1 MKKFLKFS
9 KLIIIMAIIMIN
21 LIEYLFVNV
30 SFADYPTGVY
40 PHDTEPNP
48 TMDEIDKKQGF
59 KLTYFGGAAT
69 CSGFSVS
76 DFTQNPKYGWY
87 EFNYNG
93 VNYVV
98 TAIASYAYFKYY
110 TDANWKDYIQI
121 RIYFQ
126 NIFLCVPLALF
137 LTRNQYNMDRR
148 RQQRELIR

>member
-98 TAIASYAYFKYY
+98 TAIK
-110 TDANWKDYIQI
+110 I
-121 RIYFQ
+121 
-126 NIFLCVPLALF
+126 L
-137 LTRNQYNMDRR
+137 NMDGMN
-148 RQQRELIR
+148 LIIMV

>member
-1 MKKFLKFS
+1 
-9 KLIIIMAIIMIN
+9 MAIIMIN

-93 VNYVV
+93 VIMLLRQLLHMHILN
-98 TAIASYAYFKYY
+98 IILMQIGKYIHY
-110 TDANWKDYIQI
+110 SHTGPDTQSKVD
-121 RIYFQ
+121 
-126 NIFLCVPLALF
+126 
-137 LTRNQYNMDRR
+137 
-148 RQQRELIR
+148 